1 MLFLISELI
10 ILSRGL
16 EIGVE
21 LEKKFKNYSSKNKFI
36 KGLPLLAKPSH
47 KKRNKC
53 TRIDC

>member
-21 LEKKFKNYSSKNKFI
+21 LEKNFKIYFSKN
-36 KGLPLLAKPSH
+36 
-47 KKRNKC
+47 
-53 TRIDC
+53 

>member
-36 KGLPLLAKPSH
+36 KGLPPLAKPSH